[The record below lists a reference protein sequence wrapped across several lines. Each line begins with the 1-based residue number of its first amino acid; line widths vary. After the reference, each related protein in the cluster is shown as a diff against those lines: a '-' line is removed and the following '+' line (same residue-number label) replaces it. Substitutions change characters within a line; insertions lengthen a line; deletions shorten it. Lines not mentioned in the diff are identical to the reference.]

1 MERRE
6 GGEGDSKIVLR
17 RRRRLRVTRGEGVG
31 ERREERR
38 VKKGGW
44 RDMQWK
50 VRYGGSGGGRRS
62 ETKERRKVETYF
74 GESLEEVL
82 EN

>member
-44 RDMQWK
+44 RDMRDAMEGE
-50 VRYGGSGGGRRS
+50 VRRIWGGTEVRDEGEEEGGD
-62 ETKERRKVETYF
+62 
-74 GESLEEVL
+74 VL
-82 EN
+82 W